1 MCGIVGL
8 FLKDEALQPQL
19 GSLLTDMLITM
30 SDRGP
35 DSAGIAVYGT
45 DDAGQSKL
53 TVQSDS
59 PGAFDGLAEKLGGAL
74 GAAVSLTRRDTH
86 AVLSVPAGQAD
97 AARAALRVLAPDLRV
112 MSVGDTL
119 EIYKEVGLP
128 KDVAARFEISKMTG
142 THGIG
147 HTRMATESAVTTLG
161 AHPFNTGPDQ
171 CLVHNGSLS
180 NHNSL
185 RRKLIRE
192 GMQFE
197 TENDTEVAA
206 AYLTWKM
213 QNGATL
219 GEALTDSLDDLDG
232 FFNFV
237 VGTKDGFG
245 VVRDPIACKPAVMAE
260 TDQYVAFGS
269 EYRALVDLPGIEQA
283 RVWEPEPATVYFWTH
298 DTTSTPDRRAA

>member
-8 FLKDEALQPQL
+8 FIKDKELEPRL
-19 GSLLTDMLITM
+19 GELLTDMLITM

-35 DSAGIAVYGT
+35 DSAGIAVYRT
-45 DDAGQSKL
+45 DRAGHAKL
-53 TVQSDS
+53 TVQSDD
-59 PGAFDGLAEKLGGAL
+59 PKQFKGLEKAL
-74 GAAVSLTRRDTH
+74 EQALDAGVTVSVIDTH
-86 AVLSVPAGQAD
+86 AVIDLAEEKLAD
-97 AARAALRVLAPDLRV
+97 ARAVIKRDYPGLRI
-112 MSVGDTL
+112 MSAGEAI

-128 KDVAARFEISKMTG
+128 GDVARRFDIPHLRGS
-142 THGIG
+142 HGIG

-161 AHPFNTGPDQ
+161 AHPFSTGPDQ

-180 NHNSL
+180 NHNAL
-185 RRKLIRE
+185 RRKLKRQDITV
-192 GMQFE
+192 E

-213 QNGATL
+213 RDGASL
-219 GEALTDSLDDLDG
+219 GEALESGLDDLDG
-232 FFNFV
+232 FYTFV

-269 EYRALVDLPGIEQA
+269 EYRALVNLPGIDEA
-283 RVWEPEPATVYFWTH
+283 RVWEPEPATVYFWSH
-298 DTTSTPDRRAA
+298 